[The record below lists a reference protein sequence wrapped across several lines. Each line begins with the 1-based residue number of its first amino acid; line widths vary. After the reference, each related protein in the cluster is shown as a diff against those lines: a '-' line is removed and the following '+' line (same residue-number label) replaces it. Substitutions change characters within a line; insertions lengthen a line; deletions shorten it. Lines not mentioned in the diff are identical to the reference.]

1 MDDRIGEESTSPCVT
16 LFGDLMWILRS
27 GTFWL
32 VSVVLSHR
40 FGFKQPMSIENKSGE
55 SQMMDKVT
63 YPEDIALNPL
73 NLVSVR
79 PSLVCGLGDLSGPM
93 ACHAIRIAFNYG

>member
-63 YPEDIALNPL
+63 YPEDIAPNPL

-79 PSLVCGLGDLSGPM
+79 PSLLSGQ
-93 ACHAIRIAFNYG
+93 N